1 MTTANTTGRVKTPK
15 ADDHFRFPDP
25 PEREPDDMTSF
36 NQLTL
41 NGSVHHLIQHLGNP
55 DSTLVAG
62 EHYLAVAPAR
72 DMTGIRYPD
81 LLIAFGVDPAAYYRS
96 NAYVISE
103 QGKPPD
109 FVLEIASPSSRR
121 TDRVDKRRDYAV
133 LGIPEYWRFDE
144 ASRRRGSRLE
154 GDRLVEGRYEPMDIE
169 ELADGV
175 MQGYSTVLNLHLRWE
190 QGRLAWHDPATGRP
204 ILTYDDQR
212 ARAESERAA
221 RMEATTRA
229 ETAEARAEAAEAELH
244 RLREG

>member
-1 MTTANTTGRVKTPK
+1 MTTADTTGRVQAPKTG
-15 ADDHFRFPDP
+15 DYFRFPDP

-36 NQLTL
+36 NQLTP

-62 EHYLAVAPAR
+62 EHYLAVAPAQ

-81 LLIAFGVDPAAYYRS
+81 LLIAFGVDPAAYYRR

-121 TDRVDKRRDYAV
+121 TDRVDKRRDYAA

-144 ASRRRGSRLE
+144 ASRRRESRLA
-154 GDRLVEGRYEPMDIE
+154 GDRLVDGRYEPVAVE
-169 ELADGV
+169 ELAGGV
-175 MQGYSTVLNLHLRWE
+175 MQGYSAALNLFIRWE
-190 QGRLAWHDPATGRP
+190 QGELRWHDPSTGRH

-212 ARAESERAA
+212 ALAESERAA
-221 RMEATTRA
+221 RTSERA
-229 ETAEARAEAAEAELH
+229 ARLAAEARVRELEE
-244 RLREG
+244 RLGQQDS